1 MNKIFLSICAVVLI
15 AVCLCVGGVFG
26 SFIYYAQA
34 TEPKTD
40 NVSKTISAF
49 VYSEFT
55 QAMTDLT
62 KFIDGENESGMNL
75 NSFWDGYDCILRA
88 YTTVSPYRTEYGYFG
103 TMDTTIVTG
112 TTRTVGSYFNADESV
127 SAVMRFVIH
136 ESTDDTTKFVAY
148 MYIAS
153 SQDVNEA
160 AVGDTI
166 TVFRVAYEYDD
177 TTKSYLL
184 RKDEAGNTV
193 IEKGTSLVQEYQGQ
207 TDGAKTFG
215 VFANAEIFVKDA
227 A

>member
-55 QAMTDLT
+55 QAMTDLMN
-62 KFIDGENESGMNL
+62 FIDGTNTRGMNL
-75 NSFWDGYDCILRA
+75 QSYMSQDGVMWA
-88 YTTVSPYRTEYGYFG
+88 YMSISPYRKGYGYFG
-103 TMDTTIVTG
+103 TMDTRIVTG
-112 TTRTVGSYFNADESV
+112 TTRTVGSHFYADESV
-127 SAVMRFVIH
+127 SAVMRFVIN
-136 ESTDDTTKFVAY
+136 EGTEETPINVAY
-148 MYIAS
+148 TYIAS
-153 SQDVNEA
+153 AQDVNEA

-166 TVFRVAYEYDD
+166 TVFRVAYESDD
-177 TTKSYLL
+177 TTGAYLL
-184 RKDEAGNTV
+184 RKDEEGNTV
-193 IEKGTSLVQEYQGQ
+193 IEKGTSLVQEYEGQ

-215 VFANAEIFVKDA
+215 VYANAEIFVKDA